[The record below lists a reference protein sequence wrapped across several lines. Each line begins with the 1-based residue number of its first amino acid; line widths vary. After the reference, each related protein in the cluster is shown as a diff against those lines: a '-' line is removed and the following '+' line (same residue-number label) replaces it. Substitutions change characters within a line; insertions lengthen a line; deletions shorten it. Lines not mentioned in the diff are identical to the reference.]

1 MEGRGANSMTYYE
14 ELGLPADASRE
25 ELRQAYKHL
34 VRLLHPDQCT
44 EDTTRHL
51 ADLQMKRLNGILSML
66 LDPERRAAYD
76 RSLFAGP
83 AKRIDPF
90 LWLRDQRWQRPS
102 AAIGGA
108 LLVLV
113 VCAVFPLHP
122 PPHPTPHPT
131 PHPQVARAGG
141 LTAILPQPKPSR
153 RSAPRDGH
161 RAAAVDQESPAEVLS
176 GYQAEAPPAHG
187 EPHAA
192 EPAPATPEPAKPD
205 EWEVPHTPQTI
216 AGEWFFVP
224 SPAIKNTEY
233 PPEYIELRVSEDH
246 GAIRGRYRARYRV
259 ADRAISPNV
268 AFQFEGRT
276 LPEGGVLPWRGA
288 GGSQGEI
295 TLRLLANGDLDV
307 EWIAEQM
314 GEELGLISGKA
325 RLIRKL
331 D

>member
-1 MEGRGANSMTYYE
+1 MERLGANSMTYYE
-14 ELGLPADASRE
+14 ELGLTADASRE

-44 EDTTRHL
+44 EDNTRHL

-83 AKRIDPF
+83 AERIDPF

-122 PPHPTPHPT
+122 PPHPP
-131 PHPQVARAGG
+131 PHPQVARTGG
-141 LTAILPQPKPSR
+141 LTAIPPQPKPAR
-153 RSAPRDGH
+153 RSAPRGGH
-161 RAAAVDQESPAEVLS
+161 RTVAVDQESPAEVLS
-176 GYQAEAPPAHG
+176 SYDAETPPADG

-192 EPAPATPEPAKPD
+192 GPTPAAPQPAKPG
-205 EWEVPHTPQTI
+205 EPEVPHTPQTI

-233 PPEYIELRVSEDH
+233 PPEYIELRVSDDH

-268 AFQFEGRT
+268 VFQFEGRA
-276 LPEGGVLPWRGA
+276 LPEGGILPWRGA
-288 GGSQGEI
+288 GGSQGEV

-307 EWIAEQM
+307 EWTADQM